1 VVLVEH
7 DEILMFAY
15 FVPSVYVDA
24 YTGVRAD
31 TSACA
36 MSFSDISYSGIC
48 AEILNLKAQTFIAE
62 EQLASQEI
70 FCWSLL
76 SN

>member
-1 VVLVEH
+1 MLLVEH
-7 DEILMFAY
+7 DEILIFAN
-15 FVPSVYVDA
+15 FVPTVHVDA
-24 YTGVRAD
+24 YTVVHAD
-31 TSACA
+31 PSACT
-36 MSFSDISYSGIC
+36 MVFGDISCVGIG

-70 FCWSLL
+70 ICCSLL